1 MAAFVATP
9 ETLESVGIKPRRK
22 IYLSEKHFWMMI
34 GVAAALH
41 VLSLIVF
48 SFMPENEVV
57 EVPVRSLNIKLG
69 GGEGINPLPLAALP
83 DLESVDVSD
92 KPIKAV
98 SPVPKPPPPASR
110 SGTLSME
117 KEKPTPAKKE
127 QPKEAPKEAKKPEKE
142 PEPKRIKIEE
152 SAERKRPMQNPI
164 PADTSSARIRPPSY
178 VQQSPIIY
186 RAPTVQ
192 QPTVVTGQPTKKVR
206 APAATQQGAMAN
218 QGATTSGEGAA
229 KQPGVYEGMKDALEI
244 RKRYEQELSAWLEKY
259 KTYPPAARMLGQ
271 HGKPILRLRIDRRGN
286 VQFSTLERGSSYRLI
301 DEAALEMVKKANP
314 FPAPPSNYPAGE
326 QLEFLIP
333 VSFDLQ

>member
-1 MAAFVATP
+1 MAFVATP
-9 ETLESVGIKPRRK
+9 ETLESVGIKPRRR

-41 VLSLIVF
+41 LLSLMMF
-48 SFMPENEVV
+48 SSMPENDVV
-57 EVPVRSLNIKLG
+57 EIPVRSLNIKLG
-69 GGEGINPLPLAALP
+69 GGEEISPLPLAALP

-98 SPVPKPPPPASR
+98 SPVPKPPPPATR
-110 SGTLSME
+110 SGTLSE
-117 KEKPTPAKKE
+117 KKDVPKPQKKE
-127 QPKEAPKEAKKPEKE
+127 LPKDALKETQKPERE
-142 PEPKRIKIEE
+142 PEPKRIKIDEVG
-152 SAERKRPMQNPI
+152 ERKRPMQNPI

-186 RAPTVQ
+186 RAPTAQ

-206 APAATQQGAMAN
+206 APATTTQDV
-218 QGATTSGEGAA
+218 TTTQNVVNHGDGVAR
-229 KQPGVYEGMKDALEI
+229 QPGVYEGMKDATEI
-244 RKRYEQELSAWLEKY
+244 RKRYEQEISAWLEKY

-271 HGKPILRLRIDRRGN
+271 HGKPVLRLRIDRRGN